1 MKAPSKIA
9 LSLAGLLAAGLVA
22 GSFLDPDFWSTPDQ
36 RGDRLMAKKHYA
48 DAAKCYADPLRIGIA
63 QYRDAQFESAAK
75 TFAKVP
81 GAAGAYN
88 AGNAWLMHGQYAQAI
103 AQYDKALGF
112 KPGWKEAIDNKQ
124 LAIARQA
131 LMEKSKEH
139 AGEEATDAYKPDEI
153 VFDLKGNGSPEEPK
167 QMIEAPM
174 DDAALQATWLRRV
187 KTKPADFLR
196 AKFAW
201 QAHERETGGEE

>member
-1 MKAPSKIA
+1 MV
-9 LSLAGLLAAGLVA
+9 LAGLLAGGLVA
-22 GSFLDPDFWSTPDQ
+22 GTILNPDFWSSPDQ
-36 RGDRLMAKKHYA
+36 RGDRLMAKKRYGE
-48 DAAKCYADPLRIGIA
+48 AAKSYADPLRIGIA
-63 QYRDAQFESAAK
+63 QYRDSQFEAAAK

-81 GAAGAYN
+81 GATGSYN

-103 AQYDKALGF
+103 VQYDKALGF
-112 KPGWKEAIDNKQ
+112 KPGWKEASDNKR
-124 LAIARQA
+124 LAIARKA
-131 LMEKSKEH
+131 LMEKSNEN
-139 AGEEATDAYKPDEI
+139 AAEEATDAYKPDEI
-153 VFDLKGNGSPEEPK
+153 VFDLKGKGSPEEPK

-201 QAHERETGGEE
+201 QASERETGGKE